1 MKTVE
6 VSMKDSTNIQISE
19 EHFKEGIILKFV
31 DEMPSNSERDDKHIR
46 IYLAKKKTGTKLI
59 QVPIEPTIPGHPN
72 CHYGDCYGE
81 CHVVS
86 CGIYQGYE
94 RVPELPADYEPSY
107 QTIEVD
113 TYD

>member
-1 MKTVE
+1 MKTIE
-6 VSMKDSTNIQISE
+6 VSLNSGTNIQISE

-31 DEMPSNSERDDKHIR
+31 DDMPSNSERDNKHIR
-46 IYLAKKKTGTKLI
+46 IYLAKKKTGTKTIL
-59 QVPIEPTIPGHPN
+59 VPIEPTIPGHPN
-72 CHYGDCYGE
+72 CNYGDCDKE

-107 QTIEVD
+107 RSVEVD
-113 TYD
+113 VFD